1 MNTISLP
8 PKAHTLISATR
19 HIGYSL
25 ESAIADLIDNSIAA
39 EAKNI
44 DIDFM
49 DSTESYIAIIDD
61 GCGMTDDE
69 LTNAMQYGSSDPSNT
84 RSDNDLGR
92 YGLGLKTA
100 SMSQCTKMTV
110 ISKKNGKMTAQR
122 WDLDYIR
129 NHKDEVWPLIKFSDK
144 EIGNLP
150 LVDILSSKRSGTLVV
165 WQNID
170 FGGSYDELSFD
181 DEMHKAM
188 EHLSLVFHRYLY
200 GEDGIRKLRIFV
212 NGHMLTPKDPFLQH
226 VEGEKH
232 GHQCKATQTLGSGK
246 NKISLQAFVLPHEK
260 ELTDEMR
267 HLLGVDKLLRRTQ
280 GFYIYRNKRLITYG
294 SWHGLRAQGE
304 FFKLARVKVD
314 IPNSLDLEWSLDV
327 KKSVAIP
334 PKKIV
339 EHLKAYVDSV
349 VKQSVNAIRVQV
361 FGRKPKSERP
371 DIHPWDTRVTEGVVT
386 SVQVNRT
393 HPAVRAA
400 LESGAVTET
409 LLVMLERTLPI
420 DDIYYSRSNERK
432 LDNEMPFSE
441 EELVDML
448 KSLISTI
455 PKGQARKNAFRVF
468 LVSDPFAMFADA
480 LVKREEEVLNATV

>member
-1 MNTISLP
+1 MDTISLP
-8 PKAHTLISATR
+8 PRAHTLISATR

-39 EAKNI
+39 GARNV
-44 DIDFM
+44 DIDFI
-49 DSTESYIAIIDD
+49 DASESYIAIIDD
-61 GCGMTDDE
+61 GCGMTERE
-69 LTNAMQYGSSDPSNT
+69 LTDAMQYGSSDPSNN
-84 RSDNDLGR
+84 RSENDLGR

-110 ISKKNGKMTAQR
+110 VSKKDGKMVAQS

-129 NHKDEVWPLIKFSDK
+129 NHKEEVWPLIKLADQ
-144 EIGNLP
+144 ELENLP
-150 LVDILSSKRSGTLVV
+150 LVDELSTRQSGTLVV

-170 FGGSYDELSFD
+170 FGGAYDETTFD
-181 DEMHKAM
+181 GEMHKAM

-200 GEDGIRKLRIFV
+200 GEDGIKKLRIRV
-212 NGHMLTPKDPFLQH
+212 NGRTLTPKDPFLQY

-232 GHQCKATQTLGSGK
+232 GHQCKATQALGSGK
-246 NKISLQAFVLPHEK
+246 TRITLQAFVLPHEK

-267 HLLGVDKLLRRTQ
+267 RLLGVDTLLRRTQ

-294 SWHGLRAQGE
+294 NWYGLRVQGE

-349 VKQSVNAIRVQV
+349 VRQSVNAIRVQV
-361 FGRKPKSERP
+361 FGRKPKANQG
-371 DIHPWDTRVTEGVVT
+371 DIHPWDTRVTDGAVA
-386 SVQVNRT
+386 SVQINRN

-400 LESGAVTET
+400 LEAGTVAEK

-420 DDIYYSRSNERK
+420 DAIYYSRSNERK
-432 LDNEMPFSE
+432 LDNEIPFSE
-441 EELVDML
+441 DELVDLL
-448 KSLISTI
+448 KGLIATI
-455 PKGQARKNAFRVF
+455 PKGQARKSAFRTF
-468 LVSDPFAMFADA
+468 LVSDPFAICADA
-480 LVKREEEVLNATV
+480 LAKREEEVLDATV

>member
-1 MNTISLP
+1 MKTISLP
-8 PKAHTLISATR
+8 PRAHTLISATR

-25 ESAIADLIDNSIAA
+25 EAAIADLIDNSVAA
-39 EAKNI
+39 EARNV
-44 DIDFM
+44 DIDFI
-49 DSTESYIAIIDD
+49 DSDSSYIAIIDD
-61 GCGMTDDE
+61 GYGMTEEE
-69 LTNAMQYGSSDPSNT
+69 LTNAMQYGSSDPSRE
-84 RSDNDLGR
+84 RSDKDLGR

-110 ISKKNGKMTAQR
+110 VSKKNGKMSAQR

-129 NHKDEVWPLIKFSDK
+129 NHKDEVWPLIKLTHE
-144 EIGNLP
+144 EIADLP
-150 LVDILSSKRSGTLVV
+150 LVGILSSKTSGTLVI

-170 FGGSYDELSFD
+170 FGGSYDETTFD

-200 GEDGIRKLRIFV
+200 GEDGIRKLHIRV
-212 NGHMLTPKDPFLQH
+212 NGRALTPKDPFLQY

-246 NKISLQAFVLPHEK
+246 NKITLQAFVLPHEK

-267 HLLGVDKLLRRTQ
+267 RLLGADRLLRRTQ

-294 SWHGLRAQGE
+294 NWHGLRAQGE

-314 IPNSLDLEWSLDV
+314 IPNSLDLEWALDV

-349 VKQSVNAIRVQV
+349 VKKSVNAIRVQV
-361 FGRKPKSERP
+361 FGRKQKSDRP
-371 DIHPWDTRVTEGVVT
+371 DVHPWDTRVSEGVVT
-386 SVQVNRT
+386 SVQINRN

-400 LESGAVTET
+400 LESGTAAEK
-409 LLVMLERTLPI
+409 LLVLLERTLPI
-420 DDIYYSRSNERK
+420 DTIYYSRSSERK
-432 LDNEMPFSE
+432 LDNEMPFSV
-441 EELVDML
+441 EELIDML
-448 KSLISTI
+448 KGLISMI
-455 PKGQARKNAFRVF
+455 PKGQARKNAFRTF
-468 LVSDPFAMFADA
+468 LASDPFAMCAEA
-480 LVKREEEVLNATV
+480 LSKREEEVLNATV